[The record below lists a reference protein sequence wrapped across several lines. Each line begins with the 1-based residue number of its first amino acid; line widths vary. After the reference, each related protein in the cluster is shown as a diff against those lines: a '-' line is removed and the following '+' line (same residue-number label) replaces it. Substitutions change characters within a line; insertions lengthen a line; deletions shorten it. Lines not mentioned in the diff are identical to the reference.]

1 MEPNAGI
8 KHVGID
14 YSNFSIPEDQK
25 QVPISEEDCQIIHCM
40 IQQENLQHYPSI
52 ETGLAYGRSAF
63 AIMNAIN
70 GKTHTAIDRFQHIVY
85 KGLGLKNLIINDVD
99 MTRLIFEEEFSEIA
113 LPGKIKHESERY
125 GFAFIDADHSFE
137 AAFVDFFY
145 LSKLVRV
152 GGVIAIHDTWLKA
165 IQQLRSFIVKNQDHF
180 EEIAPMVYNENG
192 NLRFAINPSMFFFKK
207 VKKERETHYEQFRK
221 F

>member
-1 MEPNAGI
+1 M
-8 KHVGID
+8 KID

-25 QVPISEEDCQIIHCM
+25 LVPISEEDCQIIHGI
-40 IQQENLQHYPSI
+40 IQEENLQHYPTI
-52 ETGLAYGRSAF
+52 ETGLAYGGSAF
-63 AIMNAIN
+63 AIMNATT
-70 GKTHTAIDRFQHIVY
+70 GKTHTAIDRFQHVVY
-85 KGLGLKNLIINDVD
+85 KGLGLKNLAQNGID

-113 LPGKIKHESERY
+113 LPDKIKHESERF

-165 IQQLRSFIVKNQDHF
+165 IQQLRAFIVKNQDHF
-180 EEIAPMVYNENG
+180 EEVLAMVYDENG
-192 NLRFAINPSMFFFKK
+192 NLILASKPSMFFFKK
-207 VKKERETHYEQFRK
+207 VKKERESHYEQFKK

>member
-1 MEPNAGI
+1 M
-8 KHVGID
+8 D
-14 YSNFSIPEDQK
+14 YSNFIIPEDQK
-25 QVPISEEDCQIIHCM
+25 LVPISEEDCKIIHCM
-40 IQQENLQHYPSI
+40 IQGNNLQHYPSI

-63 AIMNAIN
+63 AIMSAIN

-85 KGLGLKNLIINDVD
+85 KGLGLKNLSQNGID

-113 LPGKIKHESERY
+113 LPAKIKHESERF

-145 LSKLVRV
+145 LSKLIRV

-165 IQQLRSFIVKNQDHF
+165 IQQLRSFIVENQDHF
-180 EEIAPMVYNENG
+180 EEVLAMGETT
-192 NLRFAINPSMFFFKK
+192 NPSMFFFKK
-207 VKKERETHYEQFRK
+207 VKKERETHYEQFKK

>member
-1 MEPNAGI
+1 M
-8 KHVGID
+8 KTD

-25 QVPISEEDCQIIHCM
+25 MVPISEEDCRIIHCM
-40 IQQENLQHYPSI
+40 IHENNLKYHPTI

-63 AIMNAIN
+63 AIMNATN
-70 GKTHTAIDRFQHIVY
+70 KMTTHTAIDRFQHIVY
-85 KGLGLKNLIINDVD
+85 KGLGLKNLTQNGVD
-99 MTRLIFEEEFSEIA
+99 MNRLLFEVEFSEIA
-113 LPGKIKHESERY
+113 LPAKIKTQSEKY

-145 LSKLVRV
+145 LSKLVSV
-152 GGVIAIHDTWLKA
+152 GGIIAIHDTWLKA

-180 EEIAPMVYNENG
+180 EEVLAMVYDENENPILA
-192 NLRFAINPSMFFFKK
+192 NKPSMFFFKK
-207 VKKERETHYEQFRK
+207 IKKERETHYEQFKK